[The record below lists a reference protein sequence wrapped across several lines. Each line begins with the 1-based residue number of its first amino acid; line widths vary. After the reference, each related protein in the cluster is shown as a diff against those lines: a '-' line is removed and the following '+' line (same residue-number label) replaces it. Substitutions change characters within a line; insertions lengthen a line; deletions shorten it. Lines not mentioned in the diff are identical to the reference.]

1 MIGDERFVTGSGDLK
16 VLVPDRIPMSVLSQ
30 PSWKTASSLAAFGC
44 ACAALI
50 ISFLGLAQF
59 DLPVIRYVRS
69 VTIHLPWDQLTVPW
83 MAFTSNTGDWIGQ
96 GWHLTAMSII
106 LLAVAWAFENP
117 TLTVAAVQSLIA
129 HGIAAVLA
137 NGIKHLI
144 GRPRPKF
151 VHSGDWQMTFSWTSG
166 LDSFPSGHSTASFAV
181 ATVLAKRFPLFG
193 PLCIAAAAFVALSRV
208 LRGSHFP
215 TDVVGGAIL
224 GVLSGFLAAA
234 PWQQW
239 RTSLQDGLRYAAIGT
254 STLFA
259 LLWTLS
265 HRMDD
270 GIVGVLFVV
279 LGAVAIV
286 GGLWLR
292 RTYWFGG
299 KESVTNRQMN
309 TSTLL
314 MAYGLAAMTTS
325 PLVLSSVGFSCLA
338 YWFSARD
345 RFHES
350 GEESPGWSV
359 MWEGAL
365 LGGLALA
372 ALILV
377 DARGVLPFQ

>member
-1 MIGDERFVTGSGDLK
+1 MT
-16 VLVPDRIPMSVLSQ
+16 DRISMSVPSQ
-30 PSWKTASSLAAFGC
+30 PTWKTASSLAACGC
-44 ACAALI
+44 SGAALV
-50 ISFLGLAQF
+50 ISFLGLGHF
-59 DLPVIRYVRS
+59 DLPITRYVRS

-96 GWHLTAMSII
+96 GWHLTALSI
-106 LLAVAWAFENP
+106 LLLTVAWAFEMP
-117 TLTVAAVQSLIA
+117 TIKVAAIQSLIA
-129 HGIAAVLA
+129 HGIAALLA
-137 NGIKHLI
+137 NGIKHLV

-151 VHSGDWQMTFSWTSG
+151 VHSGEWQMTFSWASG

-181 ATVLAKRFPLFG
+181 ATVLAKRFPIFG
-193 PLCIAAAAFVALSRV
+193 PLCLAAAAFVALSRV

-215 TDVVGGAIL
+215 TDVVGGAIV

-234 PWQQW
+234 PWEQW
-239 RTSLQDGLRYAAIGT
+239 RTSLQDGLRYVAIGT

-259 LLWTLS
+259 LLWALS

-270 GIVGVLFVV
+270 GIASVLFVV

-292 RTYWFGG
+292 RTYWSGRQG
-299 KESVTNRQMN
+299 SVTNRQLN
-309 TSTLL
+309 ASALL

-338 YWFSARD
+338 TWFYTED
-345 RFHES
+345 RFRGQH
-350 GEESPGWSV
+350 EESPRWSA
-359 MWEGAL
+359 MKEGAL
-365 LGGLALA
+365 LGGLVLA
-372 ALILV
+372 ILILV